1 MLKADGFD
9 GAIMGYGTQ
18 FHANVVVYD
27 FEGCVKI
34 LIDRDGMTDDEA
46 RDFMEYNVTG
56 AWVGSSTPIF
66 FRSKD
71 LTEE

>member
-9 GAIMGYGTQ
+9 DAIMGHGTQ
-18 FHANVVVYD
+18 SHADVVVYD
-27 FEGCVKI
+27 FEKCVKI
-34 LIDRDGMTDDEA
+34 LIDRDGMSDDEA

-56 AWVGSSTPIF
+56 AWVGSCTPVF
-66 FRSKD
+66 FRSTE